1 MRTSSSVIALRG
13 LLALAAGALAACA
26 DGAAHLSSS
35 NSGAASSKNS
45 GANGAASASKER
57 FDAQRAWAHLEALV
71 ALGPRPA
78 GSGAAAETIDYL
90 EAQLKGFGLAPVRE
104 SFIARGTPAG
114 DLPMCNLYVDL
125 PASGGDPAKTPL
137 VIVGSH
143 FDTKRFDQFRFVG
156 ANDGGSSTA
165 VLLELAR
172 VLAAQGPRRVAY
184 RLLFLDGEEA
194 VREAWQDPDNR
205 YGSRH
210 HAQQLKESK
219 LVERVKAFVLLDLV
233 GDRDLR
239 LHRDQ
244 YSDAW
249 LYECFAAPARGAGL
263 GKHVDG
269 RREGIADDHLSFLEI
284 GVPSVDLIDFS
295 YGPNNAWWHSAEDT
309 LDKCSAESL
318 GVIGEIVLL
327 GLPNVEKRL
336 LGK

>member
-1 MRTSSSVIALRG
+1 MALRSV
-13 LLALAAGALAACA
+13 LALAVGALAACA
-26 DGAAHLSSS
+26 DGAAQLS
-35 NSGAASSKNS
+35 GSKA
-45 GANGAASASKER
+45 GANGDASSSKTHFE
-57 FDAQRAWAHLEALV
+57 APRAWAHLEALV

-78 GSGAAAETIDYL
+78 GSGQGAKTVDYL
-90 EAQLKGFGLAPVRE
+90 AAQLESFGLAPVRE
-104 SFIARGTPAG
+104 SFVARGTPAG
-114 DLPMCNLYVDL
+114 DLPMCNVYVDL
-125 PASGGDPAKTPL
+125 PASGADPTKAPL
-137 VIVGSH
+137 VILGSH
-143 FDTKRFDQFRFVG
+143 FDTKRFEDLRFVG

-172 VLAAQGPRRVAY
+172 VLAEQGPRRVAY

-194 VREAWQDPDNR
+194 IRPVWQDPDNR

-210 HAQQLKESK
+210 HAQQLVESK

-244 YSDAW
+244 YSDVW
-249 LYECFAAPARGAGL
+249 LYECFAAPARATKL
-263 GKHVDG
+263 AKHVDG
-269 RREGIADDHLSFLEI
+269 RRELIADDHLSFLEV

-295 YGPNNAWWHSAEDT
+295 YGPNNSWWHSADDT

-318 GVIGEIVLL
+318 GAIGEIVLL
-327 GLPNVEKRL
+327 GLPNLERRL

>member
-1 MRTSSSVIALRG
+1 MQLHKPVISRPARG
-13 LLALAAGALAACA
+13 AALAFAGALLVSCA
-26 DGAAHLSSS
+26 DGAARGS
-35 NSGAASSKNS
+35 SGAQNAKSESSATES
-45 GANGAASASKER
+45 
-57 FDAQRAWAHLEALV
+57 FDAQRAWKHLEALV

-78 GSGAAAETIDYL
+78 GSGASAATVDYL
-90 EAQLKGFGLAPVRE
+90 DKELRALGLAPVRE
-104 SFIARGTPAG
+104 SFVARGTPIG

-125 PASGGDPAKTPL
+125 PAKGPQADKAPL

-172 VLAAQGPRRVAY
+172 VLAAGGPRSVAY
-184 RLLFLDGEEA
+184 RLLFIDGEEA
-194 VREAWQDPDNR
+194 IRAHWQDPDNR

-210 HAQQLKESK
+210 HAEQLRTSG
-219 LVERVKAFVLLDLV
+219 LVARTKAFVLLDLV
-233 GDRDLR
+233 GDKDLR
-239 LHRDQ
+239 LERDQ

-249 LYECFAAPARGAGL
+249 LYECFAAPARAAGL

-269 RREGIADDHLSFLEI
+269 RREPIADDHLSFLEI

-295 YGPNNAWWHSAEDT
+295 YGPGNSWWHSPEDT
-309 LDKCSAESL
+309 LDKCSPQSL
-318 GVIGEIVLL
+318 GVIGTIVLA
-327 GLPNVEKRL
+327 GLPNVERRV

>member
-1 MRTSSSVIALRG
+1 MRTSSSVIALRS

-26 DGAAHLSSS
+26 DGAGQLS
-35 NSGAASSKNS
+35 NSTS
-45 GANGAASASKER
+45 GATSGATSAASASSAR

-78 GSGAAAETIDYL
+78 GSGAAAKTVDYL
-90 EAQLKGFGLAPVRE
+90 ESQLKEFGLAPVRE

-172 VLAAQGPRRVAY
+172 VLAAQGPRRVAL

-194 VREAWQDPDNR
+194 VRETWQDPDNR

-210 HAQQLKESK
+210 HAEQLKASK

-244 YSDAW
+244 YSDTW
-249 LYECFAAPARGAGL
+249 LYECFAAPARSSGL

-269 RREGIADDHLSFLEI
+269 RREGIADDHLSFLEV

-295 YGPNNAWWHSAEDT
+295 YGPNNSWWHSADDT

-318 GVIGEIVLL
+318 GAIGEIVLL